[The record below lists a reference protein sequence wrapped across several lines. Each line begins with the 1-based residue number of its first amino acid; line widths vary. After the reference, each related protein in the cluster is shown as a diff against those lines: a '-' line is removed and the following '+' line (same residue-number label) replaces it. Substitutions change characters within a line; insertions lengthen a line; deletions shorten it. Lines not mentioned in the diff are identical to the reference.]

1 MGLRPRAREA
11 RAWSFAMKV
20 VPYSANTCGQYL
32 PKRKRKSLTSMY
44 QVYKSEL
51 PDNIIRLFSSF
62 IWCLFFCI
70 SNFMKSITVYA
81 ASLER
86 RRREPLGGPGGMPP
100 PPRKLWNLEVQ
111 KCFCKHFL
119 MYKKYKRLVYTPPD
133 LLARFCKVNLSSA
146 KNSAWFVFQEFVFQ
160 S

>member
-51 PDNIIRLFSSF
+51 PDNIIRLFSG
-62 IWCLFFCI
+62 
-70 SNFMKSITVYA
+70 SNCCYDLRNSIKFEV
-81 ASLER
+81 
-86 RRREPLGGPGGMPP
+86 
-100 PPRKLWNLEVQ
+100 PRFNLEVGRNSLRYRGALFWNSIPDNL
-111 KCFCKHFL
+111 KRAPYVNNYKSFL
-119 MYKKYKRLVYTPPD
+119 RKTDP
-133 LLARFCKVNLSSA
+133 CSTI
-146 KNSAWFVFQEFVFQ
+146 
-160 S
+160 